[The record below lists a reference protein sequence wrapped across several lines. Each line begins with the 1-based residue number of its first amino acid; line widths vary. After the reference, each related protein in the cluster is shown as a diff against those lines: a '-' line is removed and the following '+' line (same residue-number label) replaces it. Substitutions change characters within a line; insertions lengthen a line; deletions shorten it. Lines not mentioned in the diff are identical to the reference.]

1 MMMTDLSIKIE
12 FLKFW
17 SSMRLVGLSFLLS
30 RPVLFG
36 EPKMGLL
43 RLMSQFLQG
52 LNTLLC
58 QWLNRVKIPRCFCT
72 FHREQSRNHMTV
84 HFQWLNFKG
93 LNKSLSIHAFRKSKL
108 LCSWLTLFS
117 FYDLWYQSN
126 VGLIHFYTLGRQFF
140 LPLTFI
146 FVPLMNFKPVI
157 IFHQSCLNFISPHR
171 GEKII
176 SLTLSVTHVSQYLA
190 AFLFWSSLQDT
201 VKP

>member
-1 MMMTDLSIKIE
+1 MTDLSIKIG

-17 SSMRLVGLSFLLS
+17 SSMRLVGWSFLLS
-30 RPVLFG
+30 RLVLFG

-58 QWLNRVKIPRCFCT
+58 QWQIRVKIPGRFCT
-72 FHREQSRNHMTV
+72 FHREQSRNHKTV
-84 HFQWLNFKG
+84 HFRWLNFRG
-93 LNKSLSIHAFRKSKL
+93 LNKTLSSHVYRKSKL

-126 VGLIHFYTLGRQFF
+126 VGLIHFHTLGRQFF

-146 FVPLMNFKPVI
+146 FVPLMNLRLAL

-171 GEKII
+171 GGKII
-176 SLTLSVTHVSQYLA
+176 SLTLSVTHVSQYLV
-190 AFLFWSSLQDT
+190 AFLFWFSLQDT